1 MLAELAVRNLGVISE
16 ASLVLGEG
24 MTALTGETGAGKTMV
39 VQAVQLLVGG
49 RADPA
54 MVRAGAT
61 EAVVE
66 GRFVDADGSERVLRR
81 VIPATGRSR
90 AYVDGAMAS
99 APELAEL
106 GAALVDLH
114 GQHQHQS
121 LLRPRTQREAL
132 DRWGGVDLRPL
143 AAARAELRALQE
155 NLAALGGDA
164 RARAQEIDLLRY
176 QADEIVDAGLDD
188 PDELERLAEREDL
201 LADAAAHLEDGH
213 AARHA
218 LSGDDGVV
226 DRLGAAAA
234 LLSGRKVFAPVS
246 DRLAAFAAELDD
258 TVTQLRDV
266 LETVDDDPQ
275 ALAEVR
281 DRHQRLRELTRKY
294 GDTLAEVA
302 AFGARAAERLSQL
315 ERHEELAAE
324 LEAGIEAAAR
334 RAEDEAGIVAAAR
347 QAAAPGLA
355 AAVTGHLPSLALPSG
370 TVDVG
375 VSGDPPSDHV
385 EMLFSAN
392 SGTPAGPLS
401 KVASGGELARVMLSL
416 RLVLTAGPPTLIFDE
431 VDAGIGG
438 EAAVAVGRALASL
451 AADHQVLV
459 VTHLPQVA
467 AFAHDQVVVRKIDDG
482 DVVASDLVSV
492 AGEDRI
498 GELARMLAGQPAW
511 ESGRQHAGE
520 LLELAEA
527 ARLRGGANAVAADP
541 GAATAP
547 GCRAGMAGPDAADP
561 AQAQQS
567 ALAPSEAQG

>member
-16 ASLVLGEG
+16 ASLVLGDG

-39 VQAVQLLVGG
+39 VQAVQLLMGG

-54 MVRAGAT
+54 MVRTGAS

-66 GRFVDADGSERVLRR
+66 GRFVDADGRERVLRR
-81 VIPATGRSR
+81 VIPAAGRSR

-121 LLRPRTQREAL
+121 LLRSRTQREAL

-143 AAARAELRALQE
+143 SAARAELRALQE

-176 QADEIVDAGLDD
+176 QVDEIADAGLDD
-188 PDELERLAEREDL
+188 PDELERLPEREDL
-201 LADAAAHLEDGH
+201 LADAAAHLENGH

-218 LSGDDGVV
+218 LAGDDGVV
-226 DRLGAAAA
+226 DRLGGAAV
-234 LLSGRKVFAPVS
+234 LLSGRQVFAPVS

-266 LETVDDDPQ
+266 LETIDDDPQ

-294 GDTLAEVA
+294 GDTLAEVV
-302 AFGARAAERLSQL
+302 AFGTRASERLSQL

-324 LEAGIEAAAR
+324 LEAGIAAAAR
-334 RAEDEAGIVAAAR
+334 RVEDEAGIVAAAR

-355 AAVTGHLPSLALPSG
+355 AAVSEHLPSLALPSG
-370 TVDVG
+370 IVEIG
-375 VSGDPPSDHV
+375 VSGEPPCDQV
-385 EMLFSAN
+385 DLRFSAN
-392 SGTPAGPLS
+392 RGTPAGPLS
-401 KVASGGELARVMLSL
+401 KVASGGELARVMLAL

-451 AADHQVLV
+451 AEHHQVLV

-482 DVVASDLVSV
+482 DVVASDLVS
-492 AGEDRI
+492 ATGEDRI
-498 GELARMLAGQPAW
+498 SELARMLAGQPAW

-520 LLELAEA
+520 LLKLADA
-527 ARLRGGANAVAADP
+527 ARRSAAANAAIAERSAAMQSGKQAVAAGGDAA
-541 GAATAP
+541 GAATA
-547 GCRAGMAGPDAADP
+547 
-561 AQAQQS
+561 QES
-567 ALAPSEAQG
+567 ALAASEAAG

>member
-1 MLAELAVRNLGVISE
+1 MLAELAVRNLGVISD
-16 ASLVLGEG
+16 ASLVLGDG
-24 MTALTGETGAGKTMV
+24 MTALTGETGAGKTIV
-39 VQAVQLLVGG
+39 VQAVQLLMGG

-54 MVRAGAT
+54 MVRTGAT
-61 EAVVE
+61 AAVVE
-66 GRFVDADGSERVLRR
+66 GRFVDAGGSERVLRR
-81 VIPATGRSR
+81 VIPAAGRSR
-90 AYVDGAMAS
+90 AYVDGDMAS
-99 APELAEL
+99 APELAEV
-106 GAALVDLH
+106 GAGLVDLH

-132 DRWGGVDLRPL
+132 DRWGGIDLRPL
-143 AAARAELRALQE
+143 AAARSELRALQE

-176 QADEIVDAGLDD
+176 QVDEIADARLDD
-188 PDELERLAEREDL
+188 PDELAHLAEREDL
-201 LADAAAHLEDGH
+201 LADAAAHLADGH

-258 TVTQLRDV
+258 TVTQLRDM
-266 LETVDDDPQ
+266 LETIDDDPR

-281 DRHQRLRELTRKY
+281 ERHQRLRELTRKY
-294 GDTLAEVA
+294 GDTLAEVV
-302 AFGARAAERLSQL
+302 AFGAGAAERLGQL
-315 ERHEELAAE
+315 ERHEELATE

-334 RAEDEAGIVAAAR
+334 RVDDEAGIVAGAR
-347 QAAAPGLA
+347 RAAAPGLA
-355 AAVTGHLPSLALPSG
+355 AAVTEHLPSLALPSG
-370 TVDVG
+370 IVEVDV
-375 VSGDPPSDHV
+375 SGEPPCDQV
-385 EMLFSAN
+385 ELRFSAN
-392 SGTPAGPLS
+392 RGTPAGLLS
-401 KVASGGELARVMLSL
+401 RVASGGELARVMLAV

-451 AADHQVLV
+451 AEHHQVLV

-482 DVVASDLVSV
+482 DVVASDLVS
-492 AGEDRI
+492 ATGEDRI
-498 GELARMLAGQPAW
+498 SELARMLAGQPAW

-527 ARLRGGANAVAADP
+527 ARPSAAVADLS
-541 GAATAP
+541 AAMQSGEQAAA
-547 GCRAGMAGPDAADP
+547 AGRYAAGSAA
-561 AQAQQS
+561 AQPS
-567 ALAPSEAQG
+567 ASAPSEAAG